1 VWLLSAQGFYSV
13 VADRDDDRRVLVR
26 TRTRGD
32 LEALRRQIADLE
44 IEETLDADYRWPAR
58 VFAFEWVAAAAQLAD
73 EIDYPSFEEA
83 VAERQGPRRASLYS
97 SVWDVLRRLQRWG

>member
-1 VWLLSAQGFYSV
+1 VWLLTTQGFYSV
-13 VADRDDDRRVLVR
+13 VADRGDQRRVVVR
-26 TRTRGD
+26 ARTRGD

-44 IEETLDADYRWPAR
+44 VEETPDADYRWRAR
-58 VFAFEWVAAAAQLAD
+58 VFDFEWVAAAAQLAH
-73 EIDYPSFEEA
+73 EVDYPNFKES